1 VGLPGSRRGPER
13 FRIRALPPGTH
24 RRSPRDRFPG
34 AGAGPPTQSISVRIE
49 NIRNFCIVAH
59 IDHGKS
65 TLADRLLE
73 ATGTLDKRAMREQ
86 VLDSNEL
93 ERERGITIKLH
104 AVRMDYTAADGEEY
118 ELNLIDTPGHV
129 DFTYEVSRS
138 LAACEGAILV
148 VDASQGIQAQT
159 LSNLFLALDAG
170 LEIIPVLNKIDL
182 PGAEPERRRDE
193 IVELLGVD
201 PDTVLMASAKEGKGV
216 PEILEAV
223 VKHVPPPKGD
233 PDAPLRALIFDS
245 YYDKYLGA
253 VPSIRVVD
261 GRLRAGMKVGFG
273 AHDETYEVT
282 EVGFQ
287 RIARVPQKE
296 LGPGEVG
303 YMVAAVKEVAHTRVG
318 DTILDATN
326 PATEL
331 LAGYQE
337 VRPMVFAGLYPT
349 SSDDYEELRE
359 ALDRLRLNDAA
370 LQYEPETSAA
380 LGFGFRCGFLGLL
393 HMEIV
398 QERLDREHGVELIT
412 TVPNVKYQ
420 VKLTNGEELWVETP
434 TKLPDRGR
442 IATISE
448 PMVKARVMC
457 PSEYIGNVQKLAHER
472 RGIFLGMQ
480 YLDPQRVEL
489 EFELPLAEIVLDFY
503 DRLKS
508 GTRGYASLDYEFI
521 EYRADRLVRLDILLN
536 GEPVDAFSVIIH
548 EDKAENHGR
557 ELTRKLKELIPRQQ
571 FEVALQATIGAR
583 IVARE
588 NVKAVR
594 KNVTAKCY
602 GGDITR
608 KRKLLEKQKE
618 GKKRMKQ
625 VGSVEIPQEAFLAVL
640 SLGD

>member
-1 VGLPGSRRGPER
+1 MFSIRRPAGCFPPLP
-13 FRIRALPPGTH
+13 ALLV
-24 RRSPRDRFPG
+24 
-34 AGAGPPTQSISVRIE
+34 SIE
-49 NIRNFCIVAH
+49 KIRNFCIVAH

-73 ATGTLDKRAMREQ
+73 YTGALDSRAMREQ

-104 AVRMDYTAADGEEY
+104 AVRMDYAAPDGETY

-182 PGAEPERRRDE
+182 PGAEPERRLEELVD
-193 IVELLGVD
+193 LLGVD
-201 PDTVLMASAKEGKGV
+201 PDSVLMASAKEGIGIG
-216 PEILEAV
+216 PILDAV
-223 VKHVPPPKGD
+223 VQHVPPPTGNAE
-233 PDAPLRALIFDS
+233 APLRALIFDS

-261 GRLRAGMKVGFG
+261 GVLRAGMEIAFG
-273 AHDETYEVT
+273 AHNEIYEVT
-282 EVGFQ
+282 EVGYQ
-287 RIARVPQKE
+287 QLRRVPQDE
-296 LGPGEVG
+296 LVPGDVG
-303 YMVAAVKEVAHTRVG
+303 YLTAAIKDVSHTRVG
-318 DTILDATN
+318 DTILDAGN
-326 PATEL
+326 RAQDL

-349 SSDDYEELRE
+349 DSDAFEDLRE

-370 LQYEPETSAA
+370 LRYEPETSAA

-398 QERLDREHGVELIT
+398 QERLDREFGVDLIT
-412 TVPNVKYQ
+412 TVPNVEYR
-420 VKLTNGEELWVETP
+420 VLLTDGSRLSVETP
-434 TKLPDRGR
+434 TNLPDRGR
-442 IATISE
+442 IDTISE
-448 PMVKARVMC
+448 PVVRARIMC
-457 PSEYIGNVQKLAHER
+457 PTEFIGNVQKLTHER
-472 RGIFLGMQ
+472 RGVFLGMT
-480 YLDPQRVEL
+480 YLDQQRVEMDY
-489 EFELPLAEIVLDFY
+489 ELPLAEIVMDFY

-508 GTRGYASLDYEFI
+508 GTRGYAAFDYEFL
-521 EYRADRLVRLDILLN
+521 EYRVDELVRLDILVN
-536 GEPVDAFSVIIH
+536 GDPVDAFSVIIH
-548 EDKAENHGR
+548 RDKAESHGR
-557 ELTRKLKELIPRQQ
+557 DLVKRLQELIPRQQ
-571 FEVALQATIGAR
+571 FQVALQATIGSR

-588 NVKAVR
+588 NIRPVR

-608 KRKLLEKQKE
+608 KRKLLERQKE

-640 SLGD
+640 SLGE

>member
-1 VGLPGSRRGPER
+1 M
-13 FRIRALPPGTH
+13 
-24 RRSPRDRFPG
+24 
-34 AGAGPPTQSISVRIE
+34 RIE

-73 ATGTLDKRAMREQ
+73 ATGTLDSRAMRDQ

-104 AVRMDYTAADGEEY
+104 AVRMDYTAADGETY
-118 ELNLIDTPGHV
+118 QLNLIDTPGHV

-138 LAACEGAILV
+138 LAACEGALLI

-193 IVELLGVD
+193 LVELLGVD
-201 PDTVLMASAKEGKGV
+201 PDSILLASAKEGKGV

-223 VKHVPPPKGD
+223 VAHVPPPEGD

-261 GRLRAGMKVGFG
+261 GRLRPGMQVGFG
-273 AHDETYEVT
+273 AHDESYEVT

-287 RIARVPQKE
+287 RIQRVPQPE

-318 DTILDATN
+318 DTILDAKN
-326 PATEL
+326 PATQL

-349 SSDDYEELRE
+349 DSDDYEDLRE

-398 QERLDREHGVELIT
+398 QERLDREFGVQLIT
-412 TVPNVKYQ
+412 TVPNVKYR
-420 VKLTNGEELWVETP
+420 VRLTNGEELWVETP

-442 IATISE
+442 IASVAE

-472 RGIFLGMQ
+472 RGVFLGMQ

-508 GTRGYASLDYEFI
+508 GTRGYASLDYEFL
-521 EYRADRLVRLDILLN
+521 EYRDDRLVRLDILLN
-536 GEPVDAFSVIIH
+536 GDPVDAFSVIIH
-548 EDKAENHGR
+548 EDKAESHGR
-557 ELTRKLKELIPRQQ
+557 DLTRKLKELIPRQQ
-571 FEVALQATIGAR
+571 FDVALQATIGSR